1 MNKIKA
7 LNILRKSGHKNIVEV
22 SMQPG
27 EYLDKHSHDWN
38 VDIIIIEGSLQ
49 INFQKKVKVLLAGE
63 RFRLKK
69 NVQHTEHSGVEGVFF
84 LSARPNK

>member
-1 MNKIKA
+1 MK
-7 LNILRKSGHKNIVEV
+7 
-22 SMQPG
+22 PG

-69 NVQHTEHSGVEGVFF
+69 YTTY
-84 LSARPNK
+84 

>member
-7 LNILRKSGHKNIVEV
+7 LNILRKVDTKNIVEV

-38 VDIIIIEGSLQ
+38 VDIIIIEDPC
-49 INFQKKVKVLLAGE
+49 K
-63 RFRLKK
+63 
-69 NVQHTEHSGVEGVFF
+69 
-84 LSARPNK
+84 